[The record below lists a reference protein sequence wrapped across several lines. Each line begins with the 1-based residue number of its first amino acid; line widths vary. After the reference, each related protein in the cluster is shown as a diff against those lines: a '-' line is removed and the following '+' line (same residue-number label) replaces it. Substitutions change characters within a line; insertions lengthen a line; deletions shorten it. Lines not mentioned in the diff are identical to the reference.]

1 MKTGSTHENWV
12 TRPNTVYHGDSN
24 VSQEQEGPEDLKEHR
39 ERIRKIIDEDRDILD
54 ELA

>member
-1 MKTGSTHENWV
+1 MRTGSTRENPV
-12 TRPNTVYHGDSN
+12 TRPNTVYYGDTN
-24 VSQEQEGPEDLKEHR
+24 MSQEQESPEDLEEHR